1 MAVIVGWN
9 GHVRMTRTNVRKL
22 GHPSPTFVLVLF
34 YTVAWL
40 GKLEPYLEINIQHD
54 RLVIAHRDLICAR
67 KIGRIDHRGTQC
79 LDRLQSLF
87 EYHVDEW
94 VVSCDAVVEEY
105 ATWDSNAFPFE
116 SVGVEG
122 FGEVGY
128 GCGLSEGEVVV
139 RVGTGDDRED
149 YSGV

>member
-9 GHVRMTRTNVRKL
+9 GHVRMTRTNVRK
-22 GHPSPTFVLVLF
+22 PEPTFVYLIPENLPRMPEGE
-34 YTVAWL
+34 T
-40 GKLEPYLEINIQHD
+40 YLEINIQHD

-105 ATWDSNAFPFE
+105 TTWDSNAFPFE

-122 FGEVGY
+122 FGKVGY

-139 RVGTGDDRED
+139 RVGAGDDRED
-149 YSGV
+149 YSCV

>member
-22 GHPSPTFVLVLF
+22 EPTFVYPIPRILPRMPEGE
-34 YTVAWL
+34 T
-40 GKLEPYLEINIQHD
+40 YLEINIQQD
-54 RLVIAHRDLICAR
+54 RLVIAHRDLICTR

-87 EYHVDEW
+87 EHHVDEW

-105 ATWDSNAFPFE
+105 ATWDPDAFPFE

-122 FGEVGY
+122 FGKVGY
-128 GCGLSEGEVVV
+128 GCRLSESEVVV